1 MAFIYHFHS
10 FSWIIKKY
18 LDDVADAIA
27 DIGADHHL
35 GEALHR
41 LLLYHLQSKESEENM
56 MMTMMMWVSVVMI
69 MVATCFRAS
78 FAACDSPYMLPNTP

>member
-1 MAFIYHFHS
+1 M
-10 FSWIIKKY
+10 IKNY

-35 GEALHR
+35 WEALHR

-56 MMTMMMWVSVVMI
+56 MMMMMM
-69 MVATCFRAS
+69 M
-78 FAACDSPYMLPNTP
+78 M

>member
-1 MAFIYHFHS
+1 M
-10 FSWIIKKY
+10 IKNY

-56 MMTMMMWVSVVMI
+56 MMMVMMMM
-69 MVATCFRAS
+69 M
-78 FAACDSPYMLPNTP
+78 MMMMMM